1 MTYARFASVLSALA
15 LVGACAS
22 EPAPPPPT
30 TGGNTPVDPATAGSV
45 TGRVTFSGT
54 PPAAEPIRMGGD
66 AACIAVAGTEPMT
79 DVVLVDE
86 ASGSLQNVF
95 VYVKDGLDPDYTF
108 DVPTDAVVIDQV
120 GCRYVPRVVGVRA
133 GQPFEVVNSD
143 DTFHNVHAMPNA
155 NREFNQ
161 GQPLKGQRL
170 TEVFTAPEVMVRFK
184 CNVHSWMTAW
194 VGVMAHPYFTVTTA
208 DGAFELAGLPPG
220 TYTIE
225 AWHETL
231 GTRTQQ
237 VIVGERGVE
246 TVSFTFSAD

>member
-1 MTYARFASVLSALA
+1 MGS
-15 LVGACAS
+15 
-22 EPAPPPPT
+22 
-30 TGGNTPVDPATAGSV
+30 DP
-45 TGRVTFSGT
+45 
-54 PPAAEPIRMGGD
+54 
-66 AACIAVAGTEPMT
+66 ACIAAAGPEPV
-79 DVVLVDE
+79 DELVLVD
-86 ASGSLQNVF
+86 ATSGGLQNAF
-95 VYVKDGLDPDYTF
+95 VYVKDGVDPTYAF
-108 DVPTDAVVIDQV
+108 EVPSEAVVIDQV
-120 GCRYVPRVVGVRA
+120 GCRYIPRVVGVRA

-194 VGVMAHPYFTVTTA
+194 VGVMAHPYFAVSAA
-208 DGAFELAGLPPG
+208 DGSFDLAGLPPG

-231 GTRTQQ
+231 GTQTEQ
-237 VIVGERGVE
+237 VTISEGQAA
-246 TVSFTFSAD
+246 TVSFIFATN

>member
-1 MTYARFASVLSALA
+1 MALA
-15 LVGACAS
+15 LVAACGS
-22 EPAPPPPT
+22 EPAAPPPA
-30 TGGNTPVDPATAGSV
+30 TGGETPVDAATAGSV
-45 TGRVTFSGT
+45 SGRVTFSGT
-54 PPAAEPIRMGGD
+54 PPVPEPLRMGAD
-66 AACIAVAGTEPMT
+66 AACIDPAEPDPVS
-79 DVVLVDE
+79 DVVLVDA
-86 ASGSLQNVF
+86 ASEGLQNVF
-95 VYVKDGLDPDYTF
+95 VYVKDGLDPRYAF
-108 DVPTDAVVIDQV
+108 EVPTEPVVLDQV
-120 GCRYVPRVVGVRA
+120 GCRYSPRVIGVRA

-194 VGVMAHPYFTVTTA
+194 VGVMAHPYFSVTAA
-208 DGAFELAGLPPG
+208 DGTFDLSGLPPG

-231 GTRTQQ
+231 GTQTQQ
-237 VIVGERGVE
+237 V
-246 TVSFTFSAD
+246 TVAASDAQTVAFTFAAN